1 MSGAD
6 GWEAAAFEPRALSLS
21 LASVAVFRRVADGP
35 VLAPLAA
42 FLACE
47 GAPLTRVRRY
57 GAFLAAL
64 YEAGGDL
71 GAYLIDAAL
80 TDDNACIRALAAGRT
95 PPKAMADAAER
106 ELRLFSRLSALAP
119 EALAAHAGAADLPL
133 MQNTPADFVRA
144 YRAQA
149 ETVRTR
155 GYGVY
160 ARYGMFR
167 LDGERIVP
175 ILHPDPIEIGSLVGY
190 ERERGL
196 VVENTAALA
205 AGLPAA
211 NVLLC
216 GDAGTGK
223 SSTVKAVANRFF
235 PQGVRLLELRKEQL
249 RLLPGV
255 MDELSG
261 NPLKFILFLDDL
273 SFQRNDDSFGE
284 LKAILEGTAA
294 AKAPNVAIYATS
306 NRRHLVRETFSE
318 RDGDDV
324 HRQDT
329 LQEIASL
336 SERFGLSVLFGRPDK
351 ALYLTIV
358 QSLALRAGIPA
369 PPDGF
374 AAEAEAFALRKGGR
388 SARAAEQFVQSLAA
402 RRG

>member
-1 MSGAD
+1 MS
-6 GWEAAAFEPRALSLS
+6 AANTGTATGFDPHALALS
-21 LASVAVFRRVADGP
+21 LASVAVFRRVAEGP

-42 FLACE
+42 FLACD
-47 GAPLTRVRRY
+47 GAPLLRAQRY
-57 GAFLAAL
+57 GAFLSAL
-64 YEAGGDL
+64 YDAGADL
-71 GAYLIDAAL
+71 GAYLLDAVM
-80 TDDNACIRALAAGRT
+80 TDDNAYIRSLAAGRT
-95 PPKAMADAAER
+95 PPKVMADAAER
-106 ELRLFSRLSALAP
+106 ELRLFAAFSRLDPA
-119 EALAAHAGAADLPL
+119 EVAAHAGVAELPL
-133 MQNTPADFVRA
+133 MQNTAADFVSA

-149 ETVRTR
+149 DAVGTR
-155 GYGVY
+155 GYGIY

-167 LDGERIVP
+167 LEQGRIVP
-175 ILHPDPIEIGSLVGY
+175 ILHPDPIAIGNLVGY
-190 ERERGL
+190 ARERNL

-249 RLLPGV
+249 RLLPAL

-306 NRRHLVRETFSE
+306 NRRHLVKETFSE
-318 RDGDDV
+318 REGDDV

-351 ALYLTIV
+351 ALYLNIV
-358 QSLALRAGIPA
+358 QSLALRAGIPV

-388 SARAAEQFVQSLAA
+388 SARAAEQFVRSLAV